1 MTPLG
6 DPDGRL
12 AMSAPVRTVTGSNFA
27 ILADC
32 HIHPGGGP
40 EFPPHV
46 LAALGDAH
54 LIVVLGDMGDSA
66 GLDQLEEIAPLVGVR
81 GADDADDPRT
91 CAGALVLE
99 AGALRIGCVF
109 NAKEAGLATSISPFV
124 AAPDIAEVSRRLF
137 GSEVDVLLHAS
148 THKPSSDGFG
158 DGRLALNPG
167 SAILPDE
174 GAPPTFARL
183 LLDGEGYEP
192 EIVLL

>member
-1 MTPLG
+1 
-6 DPDGRL
+6 
-12 AMSAPVRTVTGSNFA
+12 MSAPVRTVTGTNFA

-54 LIVVLGDMGDSA
+54 LIVVLGDMGEAA

-81 GADDADDPRT
+81 GQDDADDPRL
-91 CAGALVLE
+91 AGEALVLE
-99 AGALRIGCVF
+99 AGPLRIGCVF
-109 NAKEAGLATSISPFV
+109 NAQAAGLAISISPFTP
-124 AAPDIAEVSRRLF
+124 APDIAEVSRRLF

-148 THKPSSDGFG
+148 THRPSSDGFG
-158 DGRLALNPG
+158 NGRLALNPG
-167 SAILPDE
+167 SALLPDG

-183 LLDGEGYEP
+183 LLGGDGYEP